1 MKGNSFETR
10 RYSMSRSLGVLALLL
25 FVDLGA
31 GIGADSDYGQTK
43 TLCGYGGSREN
54 CVPIDGST
62 AGASP
67 VDYLAPFAMSSS
79 DCFLTDTTYTGLSGI
94 SATTHC
100 KYLKHYGNGVLTFST
115 GGLYQYTDSQSSR
128 HQYQRGDT
136 NYEVGGGGG
145 IGEGHSQGGSWLGDG
160 AMTYDYYVL
169 RQRKQSLAGAPGM
182 GNNGPGGGNFGNG
195 QGGNNGAHFDW

>member
-1 MKGNSFETR
+1 MAR
-10 RYSMSRSLGVLALLL
+10 ALGVLALLL
-25 FVDLGA
+25 CVDLGA
-31 GIGADSDYGQTK
+31 GIAADSEYGQTK

-62 AGASP
+62 AGASA
-67 VDYLAPFAMSSS
+67 VDYLASFAMGNS
-79 DCFLTDTTYTGLSGI
+79 DCFLTDTAYTGVSGV

-100 KYLKHYGNGVLTFST
+100 KYLKHYGNGVLTFAT

-136 NYEVGGGGG
+136 EYQCGGGGG
-145 IGEGHSQGGSWLGDG
+145 SGEGHSQGGSWLGDG
-160 AMTYDYYVL
+160 AMTYDFYVL
-169 RQRKQSLAGAPGM
+169 RQAGQSDAGAAGA

-195 QGGNNGAHFDW
+195 RGGNNGAHFDW